1 MGVVI
6 TDIRWNNNY
15 RTSQDLSF
23 LLACIAE
30 KVVLEI
36 DFDYEDIVFRTT
48 DNILT
53 VAPLNADVNLA
64 DTTDVIQSE
73 DGNAFAD
80 YAVGDTIK
88 IFDNSVTSFTSHTVT
103 EIINSGLIRV
113 NTTFTNQILI
123 VDSYIY
129 NITPFAGVRYAYNL
143 LDVGSGF
150 NSLIDGEYQNGDI
163 DTASAT
169 NLSNQSLSFT
179 GIKSYQI
186 GTLQIKG
193 RGLEG
198 LQGATGGGNDDIK
211 QKFTI
216 THNTVITPFFLA
228 DQHPDLLLSIK
239 PDYFTA
245 QATLNYSSEIS
256 FGRDLTNPNGLQVLP
271 VPNIAS
277 NVGWF
282 NERFNG
288 GVNNYF
294 VDSLTLTDVA
304 AGSPVSQLEFGKEIQ
319 IDIVIKNTVDTP
331 FSSGNTNYTFG
342 FNYLPDDE
350 ADYQENG
357 FDQTRNFL
365 FDSLD
370 NVIGAGSANGTNF
383 GTDLQVIKTVTST
396 FTSSSEIKITVVI
409 DTGTDADAIIQAGDL
424 DQYQIWLITENH
436 ANSAETSDKVNLLV
450 QVNSF
455 FTQLTTANLIE
466 GDDILYLQHPF
477 VDFPDTIKAFELFL
491 YTVDDVVA
499 WHKFHINFATHPAS
513 EGIKIISVNSKIL
526 MRDDLGVEADF
537 LLETFQFGTAGFPI
551 VAGQAQDIDFTQ
563 DRVFKI
569 PDGVRKEIS
578 LQRDF
583 ASDVADDLFFDYKYP
598 FMKRWEFWK
607 ALTTPLTA
615 PPAGIFDNTQPLNGL
630 NNFWHRYTTVLDWD
644 MFYIID
650 YVIEQNGVQF
660 TQTFTSFLEE
670 QHDFLD
676 NSDWTLE
683 SIKTFD
689 INSPFGEL
697 TNGTDKFVKGYENV
711 KVEASFTKT
720 SGPIPALANVGMVI
734 WIETFEAG
742 GIEDIRRIS
751 SFYPISIN
759 SWFKSTDTSDKVVIT
774 NPSAGV
780 FVGEALVDFTKL
792 PTNQK
797 FTMYARL
804 YEFFNPLAKQFETSN
819 DFEFETV
826 GGGGAL
832 YEFE

>member
-15 RTSQDLSF
+15 RPSQDLPF
-23 LLACIAE
+23 LLACVCE
-30 KVVLEI
+30 KVDVQI
-36 DFDYEDIVFRTT
+36 DFDYEDIVYANA
-48 DNILT
+48 DNVLT
-53 VAPLNADVNLA
+53 LAPLNSDVNLA
-64 DTTDVIQSE
+64 DTTNVIQTE
-73 DGNAFAD
+73 DGSRFSD

-88 IFDNSVTSFTSHTVT
+88 VFNKTPATFTTHTII

-113 NTTFTNQILI
+113 NNTLTNTALI
-123 VDSYIY
+123 AGSYIY
-129 NITPFAGVRYAYNL
+129 NITPFAGVRYAYNM
-143 LDVGSGF
+143 LDVGTSF
-150 NSLIDGEYQNGDI
+150 NSLIDGEYQNGDL
-163 DTASAT
+163 DTADAT
-169 NLSNQSLSFT
+169 NLSNQTMTFT

-198 LQGATGGGNDDIK
+198 LQGNTGGGNDDIK

-228 DQHPDLLLSIK
+228 DQHPDLLLGILPS
-239 PDYFTA
+239 YFTA
-245 QATLNYSSEIS
+245 QATLNYFSQIS

-271 VPNIAS
+271 VPNISS
-277 NVGWF
+277 NVGGF
-282 NERFNG
+282 GERFNG

-304 AGSPVSQLEFGKEIQ
+304 SATAVSQLEFGKEIQ
-319 IDIVIKNTVDTP
+319 IDIIVKNTIDAP

-350 ADYQENG
+350 ADYQNNG

-370 NVIGAGSANGTNF
+370 NVVGSGSANGDNF
-383 GTDLQVIKTVTST
+383 GTALQVIKTVTST
-396 FTSSSEIKITVVI
+396 FTSSSEVKITVII
-409 DTGTDADAIIQAGDL
+409 DTGADADAIVQAGDL

-436 ANSAETSDKVNLLV
+436 ALTAEKSDKVPLLV
-450 QVNSF
+450 QANSF
-455 FTQLTTANLIE
+455 FTQLITTDLIE
-466 GDDILYLQHPF
+466 GDDILYLQHPY
-477 VDFPDTIKAFELFL
+477 VDFPDTLEAFELFL

-499 WHKFHINFATHPAS
+499 WHKFHIDFSTHPPS
-513 EGIKIISVNSKIL
+513 EEIKIISVNSKIL

-551 VAGQAQDIDFTQ
+551 VAGQAQNIDFTQ

-569 PDGVRKEIS
+569 PDGIRKEVS

-583 ASDVADDLFFDYKYP
+583 ASDSGNDLFFDYKYP

-607 ALTTPLTA
+607 ALTTPLTS
-615 PPAGIFDNTQPLNGL
+615 PPTGIFDNTEPLNGL
-630 NNFWHRYTTVLDWD
+630 NNFWHRYTTVADWD

-660 TQTFTSFLEE
+660 TQTFESFLED

-676 NSDWTLE
+676 NPDWTLE

-689 INSPFGEL
+689 INTPFGEL
-697 TNGTDKFVKGYENV
+697 TNGTDKFIKGFENV

-720 SGPIPALANVGMVI
+720 SGPTPALGNIGMVI
-734 WIETFEAG
+734 WIETFESG
-742 GIEDIRRIS
+742 GIEDVRRIS
-751 SFYPISIN
+751 SFYPTSIN
-759 SWFKSTDTSDKVVIT
+759 SWFKSTDTSDQVVIT

-780 FVGEALVDFTKL
+780 FVGECLVDFSKL

-797 FTMYARL
+797 FTMYARI
-804 YEFFNPLAKQFETSN
+804 YEFFNPQAKQFMN
-819 DFEFETV
+819 GDDFEFMDGV
-826 GGGGAL
+826 L
-832 YEFE
+832 YEFN